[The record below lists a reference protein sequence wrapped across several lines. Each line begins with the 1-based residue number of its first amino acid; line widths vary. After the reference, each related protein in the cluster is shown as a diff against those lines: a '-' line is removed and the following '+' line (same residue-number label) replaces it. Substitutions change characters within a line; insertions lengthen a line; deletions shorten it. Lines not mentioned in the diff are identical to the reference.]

1 MKQTFTR
8 RNFLK
13 TTTLGVAAASAL
25 SVARSAHA
33 ADGGKIR
40 IGLVGCGGRGRGA
53 AKNALDACEDVELV
67 AIGDAFAANA
77 AGALEGFK
85 AMYEDR
91 VSVTDETTFSGLE
104 CYKEVIP
111 LCDVVLLCETPGFRP
126 ISLRAAVEAGKHV
139 FCEKPVAVD
148 APGIKSVLES
158 AEIAKKNNTNL
169 VSGLCW
175 RYDYNVRDMMQ
186 RVLDGAIGDI
196 VSSRLTFLTSRLWTR
211 PRVEGDTEMSF
222 QVRNWYNFAW
232 LSGDFNVEQHV
243 HTLDKA
249 LWSMGNEPPVCAYGL
264 GARMQRVEQPAYGD
278 IFDSMATVFEYPNG
292 VTHYSYC
299 RQQDGCWWQNE
310 AIFAGTKGTAT
321 ILGDAVIKD
330 YAGNVIYKQE
340 KKPSDMY
347 LIEHQEMYKAIKSGN
362 VINNGQYMAR
372 STMMGIMAREVCYSG
387 ARMTWDEAMEL
398 PAIRPTGY
406 TFESDPPTLPDAQ
419 GRYKV
424 HVPGEGLA
432 YHQVVRG

>member
-1 MKQTFTR
+1 
-8 RNFLK
+8 
-13 TTTLGVAAASAL
+13 
-25 SVARSAHA
+25 
-33 ADGGKIR
+33 
-40 IGLVGCGGRGRGA
+40 
-53 AKNALDACEDVELV
+53 
-67 AIGDAFAANA
+67 
-77 AGALEGFK
+77 
-85 AMYEDR
+85 
-91 VSVTDETTFSGLE
+91 TTFSGLE
-104 CYKEVIP
+104 CYKDIIP

-196 VSSRLTFLTSRLWTR
+196 VSSRLTYLTSRLWTR
-211 PRVEGDTEMSF
+211 PRVEGDTEMAF

-249 LWSMGNEPPVCAYGL
+249 LWAMGNEPPVCAYGL

-299 RQQDGCWWQNE
+299 RQQNGCWGQNE

-321 ILGDAVIKD
+321 ILGEAVIKD
-330 YAGNVIYKQE
+330 YAGNIIYKQE

-347 LIEHQEMYKAIKSGN
+347 LIEHQEMYNAIKSGE
-362 VINNGQYMAR
+362 VINNGLYMAR
-372 STMMGIMAREVCYSG
+372 ATMMGIMAREVCYSG

-406 TFESDPPTLPDAQ
+406 TFESDPPTLPDGQ